1 MTPSTS
7 FGRYQLIELIA
18 RGGMAELYLATQR
31 GVAGFEK
38 QIVIK
43 RIRPEFADNP
53 RFISMFINEANIS
66 VHLNHPNVVQT
77 YDLGRVGTS
86 YYIAM
91 EHLRGH
97 DLNKVVKVLRKR
109 PERLPQETAVYI
121 TAEILRG
128 LHHAH
133 NLSEEDGESFGLV
146 HRDVSPHNIFL
157 TTSGEVKLVD
167 FGIARVMHT
176 HSGEVESPAS
186 NRPGGGKYAYMSPE
200 QAMGKSV
207 DHRTDI
213 FSAGIVLWELLM
225 GHRLF
230 QHDDPK
236 VKLKLVTDAVVPTPD
251 SEGIDVDKGL
261 WDTLAKALE
270 REPKNRHQSART
282 FEEALRAWLFEQQS
296 TITSREVS
304 GVLRD
309 TFPDDFKKRHSS
321 LNLRKLAADVGQL
334 DAIDATGTNT
344 DASQGTDVTLTGL
357 PGNLPYTSGGV
368 KPITT
373 VVAEFTGLDTFS
385 ITHNST
391 DVAKERFRLF
401 RWLQRIVTTY
411 GGLVQRA
418 VDNRVLIVFGSV
430 QTRSDDVFRALDCVR
445 HLQNHVSQTR
455 EEDRNIRL
463 AIGIHQGEATIA
475 HGKRNSRISAVG
487 DTVRLAERLATF
499 ANHDQALV
507 SQKVM
512 SNAELTYHFGLHSGV
527 SSRGGHTDTAYVLNQ
542 RREEPQFDRDSPW
555 LRRGDEL
562 KVIRAAMT
570 KVDKGRNATI
580 LITGKAGSGKTRL
593 TQEIIS
599 LAKRS
604 GMRCHTGRCSPFG
617 EHPPLAPFRQV
628 VASIIGITSTNHLLK
643 ASSFAHLLAPLNLS
657 TKHISALSDLMNLQ
671 RTSSQNS
678 ASPAQVWEA
687 IKKLLSGVAKNAPI
701 IIKLD
706 NAHHMP
712 TRECDDLVQ
721 LIRGTRDF
729 PILFLINHVGEPPIK
744 YTGGISHIKLGAF
757 SGPLQRRHIRNLLR
771 VVAVSEKLWLLIS
784 QTCEGNPLYIREMV
798 RHLKHHNKIQIVND
812 RAELIH
818 DSDYTMPESLA
829 ALIAARIDA
838 LDPASRG
845 MLQLGAIIGDRFSGK
860 LISGAAGIPDA
871 TLILSTLAN
880 HALIMREPNGDN
892 RWAFKSSL
900 VRDAT
905 IRGMLPAQIRDC
917 HRLVS
922 GAIAQLPEA
931 QALTYQE
938 ANAHHCAGG
947 EHYLS
952 AARNGYAAAKSL
964 VEKQQFYRAR
974 DLLRLSK
981 EWAARIN
988 KDPKNWDARVQGEA
1002 MIALTLGEV
1011 ELTLGDF
1018 SKANVAFTLALDIA
1032 GDAGVPWV
1040 EVPAHLHLGN
1050 SYLSQGKLLLAKAHL
1065 QQATRLHSARDEPE
1079 LQVSVLHARANLAV
1093 VEGQT
1098 TQAVN
1103 LLTEAIA
1110 LSSGDYAAEAK
1121 ASLSIARA
1129 YLRSGDLK
1137 QARPVLDRALEAAI
1151 QSKDRIIEGKVRN
1164 NLGVYLSSIEDYKG
1178 ALIQLQLCIDLREGT
1193 GYTRGLIAG
1202 YHNLADAYLE
1212 LNDHGHAW
1220 VAFKRSQELADD
1232 IGWEHA
1238 SLINETYL
1246 SYLGAQTH
1254 QDEENRQ
1261 RLVSAIEHAMT
1272 INNYESAATGLWL
1285 QGRLLVSQNLPVEAK
1300 KALADCV
1307 KMCTE
1312 YSVPHVSKRAQL
1324 LSSQL

>member
-1 MTPSTS
+1 MTPNTS
-7 FGRYQLIELIA
+7 FGRYELIELIA
-18 RGGMAELYLATQR
+18 RGGMAELFLATQR

-53 RFISMFINEANIS
+53 RFVSMFINEANIS

-97 DLNKVVKVLRKR
+97 DLNKVVKELRKR
-109 PERLPQETAVYI
+109 PERLPQETAVFI

-133 NLSEEDGESFGLV
+133 NLSEEDGDSIGLV

-176 HSGEVESPAS
+176 HSGEAQSPAT

-200 QAMGKSV
+200 QATGSSV

-236 VKLKLVTDAVVPTPD
+236 AKLQLVTEAVVPTPQDEGTVVDD
-251 SEGIDVDKGL
+251 SL
-261 WDTLAKALE
+261 WQILVKALA
-270 REPKNRHQSART
+270 RDPHDRHQSART
-282 FEEALRAWLFEQQS
+282 FEESLRAWLFKQQS
-296 TITSREVS
+296 TVTSREVS
-304 GVLRD
+304 NALRD
-309 TFPDDFKKRHSS
+309 TFPDDFTKGRSTI
-321 LNLRKLAADVGQL
+321 NLRKLASDVGQL
-334 DAIDATGTNT
+334 DAIDATATHT
-344 DASQGTDVTLTGL
+344 DSSRETAVTHTGL
-357 PGNLPYTSGGV
+357 PGNLPPVSGGV

-373 VVAEFTGLDTFS
+373 VVAEFTGLDIFS
-385 ITHNST
+385 ITHSST

-401 RWLQRIVTTY
+401 RWLQRIVSTY

-418 VDNRVLIVFGSV
+418 VDNRVLIIFGAV
-430 QTRSDDVFRALDCVR
+430 QTRADDVFRALDCVR
-445 HLQNHVSQTR
+445 HLQNHVSETKG
-455 EEDRNIRL
+455 EDRNIRL
-463 AIGIHQGEATIA
+463 AVGIHQGEATIA
-475 HGKRNSRISAVG
+475 HGKRTSRISARG

-499 ANHDQALV
+499 ADHDQALV

-512 SNAELTYHFGLHSGV
+512 GNTELTYHFGLHSGIPR
-527 SSRGGHTDTAYVLNQ
+527 RGGLVDTAYVLNH
-542 RREEPQFDRDSPW
+542 RREEQQFVQDSPW

-570 KVDKGRNATI
+570 NVAKRRNATI
-580 LITGKAGSGKTRL
+580 LVTGEAGSGKTRL
-593 TQEIIS
+593 TQEIIA

-617 EHPPLAPFRQV
+617 EHPPLAPFRQLL
-628 VASIIGITSTNHLLK
+628 ASIIGISNTDLLLEPG
-643 ASSFAHLLAPLNLS
+643 SFTRLLAPLNLS
-657 TKHISALSDLMNLQ
+657 GTHISALSDLMNIRQ
-671 RTSSQNS
+671 GNAHNS
-678 ASPAQVWEA
+678 ASPTQMWEA
-687 IKKLLSGVAKNAPI
+687 IRKLLSSVANNAPI

-712 TRECDDLVQ
+712 TRERNELVQ
-721 LIRGTRDF
+721 LIRSTRDC
-729 PILFLINHVGEPPIK
+729 PILFLINHMGEPPIK
-744 YTGGISHIKLGAF
+744 YTEGISHIKLGAF

-771 VVAVSEKLWLLIS
+771 VVSVSEDLWLLIS
-784 QTCEGNPLYIREMV
+784 NTCEGNPLYIREMV
-798 RHLKHHNKIQIVND
+798 RHLKQHKKIEVVND
-812 RAELIH
+812 RAELVH
-818 DSDYTMPESLA
+818 SSDHTMPESLA
-829 ALIAARIDA
+829 ALIATRVDA

-845 MLQLGAIIGDRFSGK
+845 MLQLAAIIGDRFSGP
-860 LISGAAGIPDA
+860 LISAAAGIPNA

-880 HALIMREPNGDN
+880 HALIVRETSGDN

-922 GAIAQLPEA
+922 SAISELPEA
-931 QALTYQE
+931 EALTYQE

-947 EHYLS
+947 ERYLY
-952 AARNGYAAAKSL
+952 AARNGYAAARRL
-964 VEKQQFYRAR
+964 MDNQQYFRAR

-981 EWAARIN
+981 EWASSIS
-988 KDPKNWDARVQGEA
+988 KDPKHWDVRAQGEA
-1002 MIALTLGEV
+1002 MIALALGEV

-1018 SKANVAFTLALDIA
+1018 SKANAAFTLALDIA
-1032 GDAGVPWV
+1032 GDGGVPWV

-1050 SYLSQGKLLLAKAHL
+1050 SYLSQGKLALAKAHL
-1065 QQATRLHSARDEPE
+1065 HQATGLHSTRDEPE
-1079 LQVSVLHARANLAV
+1079 LQVLVLHARANLAV
-1093 VEGQT
+1093 IEGT
-1098 TQAVN
+1098 NELAIT
-1103 LLTEAIA
+1103 LLKQVIGLSTGNHAAI
-1110 LSSGDYAAEAK
+1110 AK

-1129 YLRSGDLK
+1129 YLRSGDLP
-1137 QARPVLDRALEAAI
+1137 QAHPVLDRALDAAI
-1151 QSKDRIIEGKVRN
+1151 KSKDHIIEGKVRN
-1164 NLGVYLSSIEDYKG
+1164 NLGVYLSSIEDYDG
-1178 ALIQLQLCIDLREGT
+1178 ALIQFQQCIDLREGT

-1202 YHNLADAYLE
+1202 YHNLADTYLQM
-1212 LNDHGHAW
+1212 NDHSRSW

-1246 SYLGAQTH
+1246 SYLGARTH
-1254 QDEENRQ
+1254 QDTENKQ
-1261 RLVSAIEHAMT
+1261 RLNNAIEHAMAM
-1272 INNYESAATGLWL
+1272 NNYESAATGLWL
-1285 QGRLLVSQNLPVEAK
+1285 QGRLFLSQNQPTDAK
-1300 KALADCV
+1300 KALDTCV
-1307 KMCTE
+1307 EMCAQHA
-1312 YSVPHVSKRAQL
+1312 VPHISERAQM